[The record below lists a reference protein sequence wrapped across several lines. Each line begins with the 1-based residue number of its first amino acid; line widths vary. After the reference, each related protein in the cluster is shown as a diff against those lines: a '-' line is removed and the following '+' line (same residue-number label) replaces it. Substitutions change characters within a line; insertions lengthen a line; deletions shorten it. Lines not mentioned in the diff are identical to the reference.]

1 MDNQKFRYLKF
12 DKFTGEIQSCQGGYI
27 ADGLAINEELGI
39 DFVTGKEVMS
49 NYKVIFVDN
58 AYKLIKKYVIQ
69 KDSYNNTQSNDTVI
83 NKNIYK
89 ITTAVNDNNCI
100 LIRLNKKEKNLMF
113 SVTEQF
119 KDSMKDYFT
128 ENSSKD
134 HYFFATKKNDGSILD
149 NIFVI
154 DMKELLEQGIINVS
168 YDPKHSVDLYCRK
181 TFDYK
186 YEEINE

>member
-58 AYKLIKKYVIQ
+58 VYKLIKKYVIQ

-100 LIRLNKKEKNLMF
+100 SIRLNKKEKNLMF

-134 HYFFATKKNDGSILD
+134 HYFFATKKNDGTILD

-168 YDPKHSVDLYCRK
+168 YDPEHSVDLYCRK